1 MTEGDIHQGNTIAGI
16 VGFWTYAPKDRIS
29 SAELARRANVP
40 VERFTR
46 GIGFEYVHVAN
57 DDEHPS
63 TMGLAAAQDALAEAG
78 LNGEDLDLV
87 IFVSAG
93 DYDYRNWCPSTSIV
107 RQLGCHHAYSFE
119 IRNDCAG
126 GVLAC
131 NVAAAM
137 MDRDPSVN
145 NALVVC
151 ADTLSRIVSAEIP
164 ECQPLLYF
172 GDGAA
177 AVVLRRDHPRYQL
190 LSFAEHTDGDL
201 GDLLRIDVGGTRRPF
216 TKEFDD
222 WDQAY
227 VRVDGDVFA
236 DLMNRVYLKEY
247 VSVINRAVERS
258 GHALAAIQDNGG
270 LAATVNE
277 AIQYLLAPAIEP
289 LVGSEQTSPPSAL
302 GAGVMSTA
310 LVNPVPALQQVAR
323 NWTAYASSV
332 AAAPSPVG
340 LATVLGHM
348 AANAAAVAAVLA
360 VSIPKGLADTVA
372 RVAAA
377 VAAVVRAATNVVAA
391 FAAPDPFAA
400 TAKAFVKGFV
410 GPLGVDGKVTSSLP
424 GTLLAT
430 TIGPGLGN
438 YGKAGYVSSW
448 AVHRQETQAR
458 LVQALG
464 GSTVAPPAA
473 HRHAV
478 AAAQTSVRSAAAA
491 VPRGGDS
498 ADKSPTG
505 RHASHGSVTART

>member
-1 MTEGDIHQGNTIAGI
+1 VTAGDIHQGNTVAGI
-16 VGFWTYAPKDRIS
+16 VGFGTYAPKDRIS
-29 SAELARRANVP
+29 SEELARRANVP

-46 GIGFEYVHVAN
+46 GIGFEYVHIAN

-63 TMGLAAAQDALAEAG
+63 TMGLAAARDALAEAG
-78 LNGEDLDLV
+78 LDGGDLDLV
-87 IFVSAG
+87 IFVSGG

-119 IRNDCAG
+119 IRNGCAG

-216 TKEFDD
+216 TQEFDD

-227 VRVDGDVFA
+227 VRVDSDVFA

-258 GHALAAIQDNGG
+258 GHTLAEMEFILMNQVKASLREHILDTIGMPQGHTYISLDQYGHMGPADSLFTMAMAHRQGLLPEGKLAILAA
-270 LAATVNE
+270 
-277 AIQYLLAPAIEP
+277 
-289 LVGSEQTSPPSAL
+289 S
-302 GAGVMSTA
+302 
-310 LVNPVPALQQVAR
+310 
-323 NWTAYASSV
+323 
-332 AAAPSPVG
+332 
-340 LATVLGHM
+340 
-348 AANAAAVAAVLA
+348 
-360 VSIPKGLADTVA
+360 
-372 RVAAA
+372 
-377 VAAVVRAATNVVAA
+377 
-391 FAAPDPFAA
+391 
-400 TAKAFVKGFV
+400 
-410 GPLGVDGKVTSSLP
+410 
-424 GTLLAT
+424 
-430 TIGPGLGN
+430 GLGF
-438 YGKAGYVSSW
+438 SW
-448 AVHRQETQAR
+448 
-458 LVQALG
+458 
-464 GSTVAPPAA
+464 VA
-473 HRHAV
+473 
-478 AAAQTSVRSAAAA
+478 SVLRC
-491 VPRGGDS
+491 
-498 ADKSPTG
+498 
-505 RHASHGSVTART
+505 